1 MSRLYLVLVSL
12 LVMLLSGCGDRD
24 TQEHADRAAVNRQ
37 QAVYAKGQPVPAFD
51 WSLER
56 DLVAQLYEMRNKR
69 LTTHSVWR
77 ANTGFI
83 EGDCPSVGF
92 GIPFDTSM
100 TNPYT
105 YVLAGKRAA
114 GWGPIQVGQAE
125 PNGIFQSQNTTATWV
140 MCVIEEGGRSVIV
153 PLYIETKVT
162 AYPYAVNV
170 DYDKN
175 RVTRVTGSKP
185 SAVIEKRKPKKR
197 QPQSQTGT
205 RAKGK

>member
-1 MSRLYLVLVSL
+1 MLISLV
-12 LVMLLSGCGDRD
+12 VMLLSGCGDRD

-37 QAVYAKGQPVPAFD
+37 QATYAKGQPVPVFG

-56 DLVAQLYEMRNKR
+56 DLVIQLYEIRNKR
-69 LTTHSVWR
+69 LATHSVWR

-105 YVLAGKRAA
+105 YVLAGKRAS

-140 MCVIEEGGRSVIV
+140 MCVIEDGGRSVIA
-153 PLYIETKVT
+153 PLYVETKVT

-175 RVTRVTGSKP
+175 RVTRIAGSKP
-185 SAVIEKRKPKKR
+185 SAVIEKRKPKKQ
-197 QPQSQTGT
+197 QPQPQTST